1 MNRNIRM
8 RGALLAAVFA
18 LASGAVSAQV
28 GATLAP
34 KVTTAGVAYVSGG
47 VGNAQQQAMKDAM
60 KDYDLRMTF
69 ARQQTG
75 SYLASVKVTIDR
87 AEGSGAGSLVL
98 DTVSSGP
105 MLFVKLPDG
114 KYDVRAEVE
123 GQVQTRTVNIR
134 KGQAQDL
141 VIHFPPKQ
149 S

>member
-1 MNRNIRM
+1 MNRSIRS
-8 RGALLAAVFA
+8 RAASLAAVFA
-18 LASGAVSAQV
+18 LVAGAASAQV
-28 GATLAP
+28 GASLAS
-34 KVTTAGVAYVSGG
+34 KVTPAGVAYVSGG
-47 VGNAQQQAMKDAM
+47 VGNAQQQAMKDAI

-87 AEGSGAGSLVL
+87 TEGHGVGSLVL

-134 KGQAQDL
+134 NGQAQDL

>member
-1 MNRNIRM
+1 MNRNIRI
-8 RGALLAAVFA
+8 RTALSAAMFV
-18 LASGAVSAQV
+18 LASGAACAQG
-28 GATLAP
+28 GAAP
-34 KVTTAGVAYVSGG
+34 AQKVTPAGVAYVSGG

-87 AEGSGAGSLVL
+87 MDGREAGTLVL

-123 GQVQTRTVNIR
+123 GQVQTRAVNIR
-134 KGQAQDL
+134 QGQAQDV
-141 VIHFPPKQ
+141 VIHFPPK
-149 S
+149 